1 MSLLKS
7 VYESVFGSA
16 NKKTIKEYEKVVATI
31 NELEANFQAL
41 SDEQIQNKTLEF
53 KDRLSKGEALD
64 DILPEAFA
72 TVREASRRVSGMR
85 HFDVQLIGGMALH
98 NGMISE
104 MRTGEGKTLVATLPA
119 YLNALEGKGVHVV
132 TVNDYLARR
141 DAVWMGKIYHF
152 LGMSVGVIQNMR
164 VSYVFD
170 PSVSSPTSDTEILQ
184 ETEIQAFKV
193 EYEYLRPGSR
203 QESYQCDITYGTNNE
218 FGFDYLRD
226 NMVQEVS
233 EMVMRPGN
241 EMHYAIVDE
250 IDSILIDEAR
260 TPLII
265 SAPSEDANEQYYQ
278 FAKLVR
284 NLTENTDYNK
294 DEKLR
299 SVTLTEIGIE
309 KFEKWLGIENIYVE
323 AGVRTIHHIEQALKA
338 EVLFKRDKDYVV
350 DGDEV
355 MIIDEFTGRK
365 MEGRRYSEGL
375 HQAIEAKEGVKIQK
389 ESQTLA
395 TITFQNL
402 FRMYTKLSGM
412 TGTAQTEE
420 EEFRRIYNLDV
431 LVIPTN
437 KGAARVDH
445 QDRIY
450 KDEVIKFKAVAKK
463 IQECREKNQPIL
475 VGTISVEKNERLSDY
490 LTSIGIQHELLNAKN
505 HEREGEVIAQAGRPG
520 AVTLATNM
528 AGRGV
533 DIKLGGTPAVEADI
547 ETVKAAGG
555 LFVLGTERHE
565 ARRIDNQLRGRSGRQ
580 GDPGETQ
587 FFVSTDDD
595 LMRIF
600 AGDRLKNVMNK
611 LNVPDDMPIEQNMI
625 SRILEN
631 AQKKVEGHNFD
642 IRKHLLEYDD
652 VLNRHR
658 SVVYKKRKNILELFN
673 IEVGITEKPTPK
685 ISDEENFEI
694 AAEVNDEPA
703 FVSLKDMILNSVENE
718 IEQIIS
724 YHTQPKMDF
733 EPSDEQSEEQ
743 GWDIAGICGALKTI
757 YAFTDEDEAVVRNLA
772 THENGNLEE
781 AESKEK
787 IISYLVER
795 SKQEYVKIEDSVK
808 HLEMSPEDANKTM
821 RSIEKAILLRSIDTL
836 WVEHLINVDY
846 LRTGIGL
853 RGYGQRDPLIEYK
866 REAYEMFQALLQ
878 NIQKEVVYAF
888 YKVHHGIELVPTIM
902 AKDNL
907 VHEGASDTS
916 HNVDTPHTSLNSGKK
931 KESKKER
938 RKRQRMERG
947 G

>member
-1 MSLLKS
+1 
-7 VYESVFGSA
+7 
-16 NKKTIKEYEKVVATI
+16 
-31 NELEANFQAL
+31 
-41 SDEQIQNKTLEF
+41 
-53 KDRLSKGEALD
+53 
-64 DILPEAFA
+64 
-72 TVREASRRVSGMR
+72 
-85 HFDVQLIGGMALH
+85 
-98 NGMISE
+98 
-104 MRTGEGKTLVATLPA
+104 
-119 YLNALEGKGVHVV
+119 
-132 TVNDYLARR
+132 
-141 DAVWMGKIYHF
+141 
-152 LGMSVGVIQNMR
+152 
-164 VSYVFD
+164 
-170 PSVSSPTSDTEILQ
+170 
-184 ETEIQAFKV
+184 
-193 EYEYLRPGSR
+193 
-203 QESYQCDITYGTNNE
+203 
-218 FGFDYLRD
+218 
-226 NMVQEVS
+226 MVQDIS

-250 IDSILIDEAR
+250 IDSILVDEAR

-265 SAPSEDANEQYYQ
+265 SAPSGDANDQYYQ

-284 NLTENTDYNK
+284 GLVENTDYNK
-294 DEKLR
+294 DEKMR
-299 SVTLTEIGIE
+299 SVTLTELGIE

-323 AGVRTIHHIEQALKA
+323 AGIRTIHHIEQALKA

-375 HQAIEAKEGVKIQK
+375 HQAIEAKENVKIQK

-402 FRMYTKLSGM
+402 FRMYKKLSGM

-431 LVIPTN
+431 LIIPTN
-437 KGAARVDH
+437 RAAARVDLP
-445 QDRIY
+445 DRIY
-450 KDEVIKFKAVAKK
+450 KDEVVKFKAVAKK
-463 IQECREKNQPIL
+463 IQECREKQQPIL
-475 VGTISVEKNERLSDY
+475 VGTISVEKNERLSNY
-490 LTSIGIQHELLNAKN
+490 LDSLGITHEILNAKN
-505 HEREGEVIAQAGRPG
+505 HEREGEIIAQAGRPG

-533 DIKLGGTPAVEADI
+533 DIKLGGTPASAEDI
-547 ETVKAAGG
+547 EIVKAAGG

-600 AGDRLKNVMNK
+600 AGDRLKSVMTR

-658 SVVYKKRKNILELFN
+658 NVVYKKRKNTLELYD
-673 IEVGITEKPTPK
+673 IEIGLREKIAPK
-685 ISDEENFEI
+685 VSDEENL
-694 AAEVNDEPA
+694 EVSVDQSEEPV
-703 FVSLKDMILNSVENE
+703 FTSLKDIILNSVENE
-718 IEQIIS
+718 IEQIVQF
-724 YHTQPKMDF
+724 HTQGIEQEVPNEENPKNGSWNV
-733 EPSDEQSEEQ
+733 EEISQSV
-743 GWDIAGICGALKTI
+743 ATI
-757 YAFTDEDEAVVRNLA
+757 YSLTPEDKNEIMRLA
-772 THENGNLEE
+772 QHEEGKLEE
-781 AESKEK
+781 VEAKEQM
-787 IISYLVER
+787 IGYLVQRAKE
-795 SKQEYVKIEDSVK
+795 EYLKIEDSIQKLQTDSV
-808 HLEMSPEDANKTM
+808 EANKIM
-821 RSIEKAILLRSIDTL
+821 RSIEKALLLRSVDTL
-836 WVEHLINVDY
+836 WVEHLINIDY

-866 REAYEMFQALLQ
+866 REAYQMFQTLLLD
-878 NIQKEVVYAF
+878 IQKEVVYAF

-902 AKDNL
+902 A
-907 VHEGASDTS
+907 SDTLVQEGTTEIS
-916 HNVDTPHTSLNSGKK
+916 HNASRVRPQSEAKK
-931 KESKKER
+931 HESKKDR

-947 G
+947 TE